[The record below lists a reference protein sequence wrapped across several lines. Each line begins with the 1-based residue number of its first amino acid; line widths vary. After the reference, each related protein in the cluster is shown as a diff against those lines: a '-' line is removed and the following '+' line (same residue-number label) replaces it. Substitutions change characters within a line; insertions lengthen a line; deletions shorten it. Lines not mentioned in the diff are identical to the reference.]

1 MAPRIC
7 MLKRINSNNNKL
19 VLFHNNYSLRALLFL
34 SRLMSLLMF
43 ILILVFPN
51 SLMVS
56 LEFLMLLVEVLI

>member
-1 MAPRIC
+1 MAPRIS